1 MSEDHRRIQVWGKL
15 RGSLVRLP
23 AQTRIRCGQNR
34 LLRALPRWV
43 WKLQRQ
49 EIAQTFSGQLA
60 LLLGYPY
67 CDKIS
72 PSIHSKLPISS
83 FNLLSTSCDMPLGKS
98 WLYLPNNFP
107 VGLPWSSVL
116 SCLNKPISLSLT
128 SNASAPALMVLV
140 HFPKSLQLISV
151 WCFRGGHNAGCMLD
165 VV

>member
-72 PSIHSKLPISS
+72 PSIHSKLPSSS

-98 WLYLPNNFP
+98 WFYLPNNFP

-116 SCLNKPISLSLT
+116 ACLNKPISLSLT

-140 HFPKSLQLISV
+140 QFPKSLQLISV
-151 WCFRGGHNAGCMLD
+151 WCFRGGHNAGCMF
-165 VV
+165 